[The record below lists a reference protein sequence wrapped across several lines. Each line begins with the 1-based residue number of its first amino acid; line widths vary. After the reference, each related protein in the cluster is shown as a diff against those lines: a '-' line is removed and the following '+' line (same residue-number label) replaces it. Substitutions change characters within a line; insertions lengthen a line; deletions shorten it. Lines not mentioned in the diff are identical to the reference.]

1 MSVREQQREKVVALL
16 AGHLLETGL
25 SQTSLRQLASA
36 AGVSDRMLLYYF
48 PDKAAVMSAAIERVA
63 AGMVAS
69 LAELLPEGETLPP
82 PVLLSRLAAMTTRED
97 MRPVFRVWVEIVA
110 AARRE
115 EPYTSLAASI
125 IAGFRDWV
133 AARLMLPD
141 GADRNAAATAVV
153 AFVDGLALVEICCG
167 TAAASDAAAA
177 IDLLLHP
184 ADARL

>member
-1 MSVREQQREKVVALL
+1 MSVREEQREKVVNLL

-48 PDKAAVMSAAIERVA
+48 PDKAAVLSAAIERVA
-63 AGMVAS
+63 ASLAGA
-69 LAELLPEGETLPP
+69 LAELVPEGITLPP
-82 PVLLSRLAAMTTRED
+82 PTLLAQLSRLTMRED

-110 AARRE
+110 AARQE
-115 EPYTSLAASI
+115 EPYTTLAATI

-133 AARLMLPD
+133 VRRLDMAD
-141 GADRNAAATAVV
+141 GTDRDATAMAIL

-167 TAAASDAAAA
+167 MAAAKGA
-177 IDLLLHP
+177 
-184 ADARL
+184 ADAVEHLLNR